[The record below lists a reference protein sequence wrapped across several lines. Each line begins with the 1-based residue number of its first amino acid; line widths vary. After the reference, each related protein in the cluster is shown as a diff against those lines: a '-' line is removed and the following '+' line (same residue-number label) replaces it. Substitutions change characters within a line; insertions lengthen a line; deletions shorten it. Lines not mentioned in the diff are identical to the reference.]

1 MAAKIINKNDV
12 KREMISALSDDASV
26 EKIVI
31 FGSFITSEQPH
42 DLDVAIISTSPE
54 DYLTQA
60 MSFRRRLRSIARLIP
75 LDIVPVSM
83 PINADSSFLLEID
96 KGEII
101 YEKRH

>member
-1 MAAKIINKNDV
+1 MTVKIFNKDNV
-12 KREMISALSDDASV
+12 KRDMISALADDATV

-42 DLDVAIISTSPE
+42 DLDVAIFSTSAE

-83 PINADSSFLLEID
+83 PINSDSSFLLEID